1 MLIARLSDQLP
12 GAELSWSADG
22 ESGTLTAEILSEH
35 PIAFCELIRNGIAV
49 TTYMGRSEA
58 LPDGGYRMQL
68 SAPVSGDDPG
78 WVALRI
84 WENRDSGRF
93 RFAHTA
99 PWWVNTRRWW
109 EGANDDDVALRPE
122 ERDYLI
128 NRVQAQIDRSRD
140 VLDAAALDEYQ
151 TALTTWELLAADDD
165 PVFAAS
171 DPRETSPSD
180 RFDWFRN
187 MLVYHRFSDRELAEA
202 IGVTPAELETM
213 RYRSG
218 WTDVPAA
225 EFPDNQ
231 LVVLP
236 YPGGRHPRTGFLDG
250 ALNPQRETKISVF
263 LPWARPDFDPPGSRG
278 YVVVDVPEAIFT
290 NLGLTYL
297 AHTHVPTIWSD
308 AGTTLEPLEWT
319 VTDDGLELE
328 RLLPNGIRFGS
339 NVSSVAGSDGRLP
352 HVAMELWLTN
362 GTSEPLTGMRV
373 QNCVM
378 LKAATGFHDQTN
390 SNKLLRDPFVAVHDE
405 TGRYWIITAWTPN
418 HRAWANPPV
427 PCLHS
432 DPVFRDCPPGET
444 VRAHGRLWFYEGTDI
459 DAELTRLAQQLSPAE

>member
-1 MLIARLSDQLP
+1 
-12 GAELSWSADG
+12 
-22 ESGTLTAEILSEH
+22 
-35 PIAFCELIRNGIAV
+35 LIRNGIPVA
-49 TTYMGRSEA
+49 TFMGRSA
-58 LPDGGYRMQL
+58 AHPGGGYRMEL
-68 SAPVSGDDPG
+68 SAPVTDTDPG
-78 WVALRI
+78 WVALRV
-84 WENRDSGRF
+84 WENRAGGRF
-93 RFAHTA
+93 QFAHTA
-99 PWWVNTRRWW
+99 PWWINTLRWW
-109 EGANDDDVALRPE
+109 ANAEDDDVALRPE
-122 ERDYLI
+122 ERDYLV
-128 NRVQAQIDRSRD
+128 NRVQAQIERSRD
-140 VLDAAALDEYQ
+140 VLSEAALDEYGISL
-151 TALTTWELLAADDD
+151 ATWEALPVDND

-180 RFDWFRN
+180 RYDWFRN
-187 MLVYHRFSDRELAEA
+187 MLSYHRFSDRELAEA
-202 IGVTPAELETM
+202 IGVDLAELETI

-218 WTDVPAA
+218 WTDIPAA
-225 EFPDNQ
+225 EFPDDQ

-263 LPWARPDFDPPGSRG
+263 LPWDRPDFDPPGSRG

-297 AHTHVPTIWSD
+297 AHTHVPTIWSQ
-308 AGTTLEPLEWT
+308 AGVNLEPLEWI
-319 VTDDGLELE
+319 VTDDGLDLE
-328 RLLPNGIRFGS
+328 RVLPNGIRFGS
-339 NVSSVAGSDGRLP
+339 KVSPVATADGHLP
-352 HVAMELWLTN
+352 HVEMELWLTN
-362 GTSEPLTGMRV
+362 GTPQPLTGMRV

-432 DPVFRDCPPGET
+432 DPVLPDCPPAET

-459 DAELTRLAQQLSPAE
+459 ETELTRLAPELPPAR